1 MEMQYF
7 VKPGTDEEAFEEWK
21 AKRIAWY
28 IDRMGINP
36 DRLRF
41 HEHGPKELA
50 HYAKV
55 AFDIEYE
62 YPFGWQEL
70 EGIHSRTDYDLRRH
84 GEFSG
89 KEINYLDPADNTRF
103 VPYVIETSS
112 GLTRSVLVA
121 LMDAYHEE
129 KIGVDKNGK
138 DDIRTIL
145 HLHPDIAP
153 VKVAVLPLVKKDGLA
168 ELAQKLEKDL
178 REDFATFYDQGG
190 AIGRRYR
197 RMDEIGTPFCVTIDY
212 DTREDRTVTLR
223 FRDSMAQIRIP
234 MEGLADRIQKEIRS
248 YKRI

>member
-1 MEMQYF
+1 
-7 VKPGTDEEAFEEWK
+7 
-21 AKRIAWY
+21 
-28 IDRMGINP
+28 
-36 DRLRF
+36 LRF
-41 HEHGPKELA
+41 TEHGPEELA

-70 EGIHSRTDYDLRRH
+70 EGVHSRTDYDLRRH

-89 KEINYLDPADNTRF
+89 KEINYLDPADNSRF

-112 GLTRSVLVA
+112 GLTRSVLVT

-129 KIGVDKNGK
+129 KIGVDKKGN
-138 DDIRTIL
+138 DDVRTVL
-145 HLHPDIAP
+145 HFHPDIAP

-168 ELAQKLEKDL
+168 ELAKKIEEDL
-178 REDFATFYDQGG
+178 REEFSTFYDQGG

-197 RMDEIGTPFCVTIDY
+197 RMDEIGTPFCVTVDY
-212 DTREDRTVTLR
+212 DSKEDGTVTMR
-223 FRDSMAQIRIP
+223 FRDSMEQIRIP
-234 MEGLADRIQKEIRS
+234 IEELSERIRREIRS